1 MIEAIPIAYSLA
13 LWHTCLL
20 QLSSPRPND
29 SGNRTTTGQ
38 CLLKDCITASLTD
51 RVSPPSVYRPTKR
64 LKPVSSNEDNA
75 SSLEDE
81 SGSSSSHSGSE
92 GETSSENDAEDDKQA
107 MLAALEAHGR
117 AMFASLDSPLAGPS
131 RSSAKVVKGKINSIP
146 SGSSSTPARSE
157 LHGFEDILSGES
169 EEDSEFEEG
178 EGFDEDDGD
187 DGLGRAGETP
197 GASRAE
203 DEEEVVV
210 STVVFGGDTSRRK
223 TTANTKADF
232 KRFMVRQLH

>member
-131 RSSAKVVKGKINSIP
+131 RSSTKVVKGKINSIP

-169 EEDSEFEEG
+169 EEDSE
-178 EGFDEDDGD
+178 
-187 DGLGRAGETP
+187 GETQ

-210 STVVFGGDTSRRK
+210 STVVFGGDTSRPK